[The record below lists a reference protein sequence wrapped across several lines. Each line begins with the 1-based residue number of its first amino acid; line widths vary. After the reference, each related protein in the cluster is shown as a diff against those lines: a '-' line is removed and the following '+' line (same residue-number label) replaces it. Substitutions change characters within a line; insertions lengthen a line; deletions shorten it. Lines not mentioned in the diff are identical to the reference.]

1 MGGALVFAWVSRY
14 LINIGSWHLLKCQ
27 GLFPKNNFNIR
38 WLLQLKNKYENIKCS
53 DGHKT

>member
-1 MGGALVFAWVSRY
+1 MGGARIFAWVSRY
-14 LINIGSWHLLKCQ
+14 LINIRNWHLLKCQ

-38 WLLQLKNKYENIKCS
+38 WLLQLKNKFENRKCS